1 MITKHALQN
10 SHVTKNDK
18 TTVQLLGKKST
29 YILKL
34 TFSQKGTKLITFVIT
49 ENTFQN
55 LILAKKDQN

>member
-18 TTVQLLGKKST
+18 TTVQLLGK
-29 YILKL
+29 ILKL